1 MREHAGPGW
10 WRAHP
15 VVADSLLAGALL
27 ATVSTVTFVRRH
39 AEVPEGYR
47 RPDALLAVLLVAA
60 IAPIAARRIAPT
72 PALIVMVAALLA
84 TQGLAYAAD
93 GIGFGVLAGTY
104 AVAAHARPRPS
115 RRLAVAFGAV
125 LSGWIVVGLLVDAP
139 NANASEILTTNVV
152 YATAWVLGD
161 NVRRRRE
168 HVATLEERARHL
180 EHERAL
186 EDRDARARERAA
198 IARELHDVV
207 AHSVTVMVVQA
218 SGARRAARRDP
229 TAAIGAL
236 EVIEETGRASLAELR
251 RILDVLRDGESPEL
265 VPQPSI
271 TRIGELASSDGALP
285 VEIAMH
291 GSARELRSTVDVSAY
306 RIVQEAL
313 TNVRKHAGPR
323 AKASVDIDFG
333 AETLTVRVNDDGRGA
348 MTLVEPRTRPGHG
361 IVGMRER
368 VAVCGGTL
376 HTGPRDGGGW
386 SVTASLPYEEPT

>member
-1 MREHAGPGW
+1 MHKRILIIDDDEISRTTLGEIFKAEPTWEIVEASNGQ
-10 WRAHP
+10 
-15 VVADSLLAGALL
+15 DALDRL
-27 ATVSTVTFVRRH
+27 CD
-39 AEVPEGYR
+39 GL
-47 RPDALLAVLLVAA
+47 RPDLCLVDLVMPEVGG
-60 IAPIAARRIAPT
+60 IELIRRI
-72 PALIVMVAALLA
+72 
-84 TQGLAYAAD
+84 
-93 GIGFGVLAGTY
+93 
-104 AVAAHARPRPS
+104 
-115 RRLAVAFGAV
+115 
-125 LSGWIVVGLLVDAP
+125 
-139 NANASEILTTNVV
+139 
-152 YATAWVLGD
+152 
-161 NVRRRRE
+161 
-168 HVATLEERARHL
+168 
-180 EHERAL
+180 
-186 EDRDARARERAA
+186 
-198 IARELHDVV
+198 
-207 AHSVTVMVVQA
+207 
-218 SGARRAARRDP
+218 RRDP
-229 TAAIGAL
+229 TVAIGAL

-291 GSARELRSTVDVSAY
+291 GSARELRPTVDVSAY